1 MILRHEIAEYAKE
14 WGIPPDTVDKDYVL
28 GHFLSSFYDHYGDEL
43 IFKGGTCLRKCYFP
57 NYRFS
62 EDLDFSSIDNKFELK
77 KSDLISICTQLEE
90 KTGIQFHQE
99 NIIPLVSKDIFKG
112 YQVKIKYWG
121 ANHSRHDEPPS
132 KIKWTTKIKLEI
144 STDELCVQPFENKKV
159 IHQYSDRLPG
169 ANKITCYSIDEIISE
184 KLRSLVQRSYSAPRD
199 IYDIYYLTQ
208 YFTSDDWNRI
218 KPIFIR
224 KMEHKKIE
232 FTGPD
237 QLISQDRIPIFLR
250 AWDRSIAH
258 QIDHRGNSKEMI
270 IGHVYD
276 VIHTYVKS
284 QLITNS

>member
-57 NYRFS
+57 DYRFS
-62 EDLDFSSIDNKFELK
+62 EDLDFSSVDNKFELRK
-77 KSDLISICTQLEE
+77 ADLISICAQLKD
-90 KTGIQFHQE
+90 KTRIQFHPE
-99 NIIPLVSKDIFKG
+99 NIIPLVSRDIFKG

-144 STDELCVQPFENKKV
+144 STDELCVQPFENKKI

-169 ANKITCYSIDEIISE
+169 TNKITCYSIDEIISE

-199 IYDIYYLTQ
+199 IYDLYHLTKDHKPEEWDQIKHLFLEKMRHKEIEYL
-208 YFTSDDWNRI
+208 
-218 KPIFIR
+218 
-224 KMEHKKIE
+224 
-232 FTGPD
+232 GPD
-237 QLISQDRIPIFLR
+237 QLINEDKINTIMK
-250 AWDRSIAH
+250 AWDTSVAH
-258 QIDHRGNSKEMI
+258 QINEQTVSKETQI
-270 IGHVYD
+270 NRVYD
-276 VIHTYVKS
+276 LIHAYM
-284 QLITNS
+284 